1 IIQSPTGR
9 KDLFSGSNVL
19 SVVIICGTLFL
30 VFMLMMFVI
39 TVVMPRRSTT
49 RVTGGGTSTPHDVD
63 NLAYEETPMDAPQM
77 SAGSK
82 NEQAES
88 KTDTTGETHG
98 PKLCH
103 KDPETAGHAKSRSKG

>member
-1 IIQSPTGR
+1 M
-9 KDLFSGSNVL
+9 FSGSNVL

-39 TVVMPRRSTT
+39 TVVMPRMSRKHHAGH
-49 RVTGGGTSTPHDVD
+49 RRRHQHPHDVD

-98 PKLCH
+98 PKLSH
-103 KDPETAGHAKSRSKG
+103 KDPETAGHAKRRSKG